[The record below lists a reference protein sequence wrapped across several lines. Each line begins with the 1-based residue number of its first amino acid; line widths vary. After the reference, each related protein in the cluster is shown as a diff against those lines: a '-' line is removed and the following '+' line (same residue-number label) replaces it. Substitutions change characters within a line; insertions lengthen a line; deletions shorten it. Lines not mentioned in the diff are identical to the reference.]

1 MKPASLY
8 FEILKGGPF
17 DGLPALCLRLEDEG
31 EELDLGAII
40 QIVSNMSP
48 PPMHFRV
55 LYVAGEVED
64 ASMLRLLQLVSSYGM
79 GTSVEIFG
87 PFFSWM
93 LQFGWRCL
101 HTSDLCIVHPVEE
114 IVFHTEEIPRFHPFP
129 FHAVKPPLLWWA
141 PPRGRD
147 DIFEVLPQNM
157 RLWSFRKTPSKRI
170 FPKEEI

>member
-1 MKPASLY
+1 MKPAPLY

-31 EELDLGAII
+31 EEFDLGAMI

-87 PFFSWM
+87 PFFAWM

-101 HTSDLCIVHPVEE
+101 HTSDLCIAHPVEE
-114 IVFHTEEIPRFHPFP
+114 IVFS
-129 FHAVKPPLLWWA
+129 LLRHDSKTLLSNWTRNNLRGWILRQTT
-141 PPRGRD
+141 PPR
-147 DIFEVLPQNM
+147 
-157 RLWSFRKTPSKRI
+157 K
-170 FPKEEI
+170 